1 MFGFFPII
9 ILLVAIIW
17 VYQDG
22 LSLRKKGVPINPGL
36 VAGLIVLAYY
46 LIFWISLV
54 SPVFYRIPGYSWFS
68 YLIQFLIPILVY
80 LVLKFTRYQK
90 LVARGNPPLPP
101 ARRWGFWFM
110 LATIFV
116 PVIFIF
122 ISFSF
127 FFRRG
132 W

>member
-1 MFGFFPII
+1 MFGLFSLL

-22 LSLRKKGVPINPGL
+22 LSLRKKGVPVNPGL
-36 VAGLIVLAYY
+36 VAGLIVLGEYFLSFTIGFLPY
-46 LIFWISLV
+46 FLGL
-54 SPVFYRIPGYSWFS
+54 
-68 YLIQFLIPILVY
+68 LIPIFVY
-80 LVLKFTRYQK
+80 LFLRFTQYQK
-90 LVARGNPPLPP
+90 SAALGNPPLPP

-122 ISFSF
+122 LSFSY
-127 FFRRG
+127 FFRGG